1 MGTKSFSGTTMVTY
15 TEFRKQPHGNT
26 LKECVFFCTE
36 ALSEN
41 LGVGGMTKKKK
52 KKKTEIGNAGHSGKG
67 DKFLLL
73 LSPAFTWFNSP
84 CCLYHREPE
93 CYIS

>member
-1 MGTKSFSGTTMVTY
+1 MLPGNSLHLFLLVSLRFFCFQVGTKSFSGTTMVSY

-41 LGVGGMTKKKK
+41 LGVG
-52 KKKTEIGNAGHSGKG
+52 E
-67 DKFLLL
+67 
-73 LSPAFTWFNSP
+73 
-84 CCLYHREPE
+84 
-93 CYIS
+93 